1 MSKMKK
7 KVTFLGVLA
16 RILLV
21 LCLLLIALIGSLLF
35 LRYRGEKVMS
45 NAADDV
51 NLTMNEANTP
61 DEVEKI
67 EDDGRIVIYKGE
79 KYRWND
85 KISTI
90 LFLGSDRTVEDQAN
104 RESVIGRNGQA
115 DTIILGVVDNLN
127 KKISFININ
136 RDTMSYVSQYTPDG
150 GYAGETTM
158 QICLAYSY
166 GKNNAEGC
174 ELTASAVSN
183 LLYGIPI
190 NSYVRLSYDAIPMLN
205 DSVGGVTVKV
215 LEDMTSVYDGFAK
228 GAEVTLHGK
237 QALNYI
243 QWRNHDVTETNELRM
258 ARQKQYMY
266 AFMHRTID
274 ATRADIMLP
283 LGLYNNAKPYMT
295 TDITPSMVTYLTTKV
310 LDYGIENDSV
320 RSIPGRSVDGAN
332 GLVEFHQDD
341 TALYEMILDTF
352 YNKLG

>member
-1 MSKMKK
+1 MRRKK

-21 LCLLLIALIGSLLF
+21 LCILLIAAVGSLLF
-35 LRYRGEKVMS
+35 LRYRGEKAIS
-45 NAADDV
+45 SEDV
-51 NLTMNEANTP
+51 TLTMDAANTP

-67 EDDGRIVIYKGE
+67 ENDGKIITYKGE

-85 KISTI
+85 KVSTI
-90 LFLGSDRTVEDQAN
+90 LFLGSDRSVEEQAN

-115 DTIILGVVDNLN
+115 DTIILGIVDSQN
-127 KKISFININ
+127 KKISFLNIN

-150 GYAGETTM
+150 GYAGEKTM

-166 GKNNAEGC
+166 GKDNKEGC

-183 LLYGIPI
+183 LLYGIPV
-190 NSYVRLSYDAIPMLN
+190 NYYARLSYDAVPVLN
-205 DSVGGVTVKV
+205 DSVGGVKVKV
-215 LEDMTSVYDGFAK
+215 LEDMTSQYADFAK
-228 GAEVTLHGK
+228 DAEVTLRGQ

-243 QWRNHDVTETNELRM
+243 RWRNHEVTETNELRM
-258 ARQKQYMY
+258 SRQKQYMY
-266 AFMHRTID
+266 AFMHKAVD
-274 ATRADIMLP
+274 ATRADLTLP

-295 TDITPSMVTYLTTKV
+295 TNITPSVVTYLTSKV
-310 LDYGIENDSV
+310 LEYGIEDGSV
-320 RSIPGRSVDGAN
+320 RSLPGKSVDGTN

-341 TALYEMILDTF
+341 TALYEIILEKF

>member
-1 MSKMKK
+1 MSKTKRKK

-21 LCLLLIALIGSLLF
+21 LCILLMVVIGGLLF
-35 LRYRGEKVMS
+35 MRYRGEKAMS
-45 NAADDV
+45 NDDV

-67 EDDGRIVIYKGE
+67 ENDGKIITYKGE

-90 LFLGSDRTVEDQAN
+90 LFLGSDRTIEDQASK
-104 RESVIGRNGQA
+104 ESVIGRNGQA
-115 DTIILGVVDNLN
+115 DTIILGIVDNLN

-166 GKNNAEGC
+166 GKDNEDGC
-174 ELTASAVSN
+174 KLTASAVSN

-190 NSYVRLSYDAIPMLN
+190 NSYARLSYDAIPMLN

-215 LEDMTSVYDGFAK
+215 LEDMTSIDAGLTK

-237 QALNYI
+237 QALTYI

-266 AFMHRTID
+266 AFMHKTVD
-274 ATRADIMLP
+274 ATKADFTLP

-310 LDYGIENDSV
+310 LDYGIENGSV
-320 RSIPGRSVDGAN
+320 RSIPGQSIDGAN

-341 TALYEMILDTF
+341 TALYEIILDTF
-352 YNKLG
+352 YNKL